1 MPVNISFC
9 LFVQMR
15 STPIYILTLLVAL
28 ISAREIND
36 KSINFIKDYE
46 KWRTCAYLDAV
57 GKLTIGYGH
66 LIQPGENFTN
76 QSCITEEQGLELL
89 RNDLSTASNCI
100 EKIVRMSLTDNQ
112 FAALVSWTFNV
123 GCGAAKQSTLV
134 SILNA
139 DGQASEI
146 CNELRR
152 WNKGDGKILAGL
164 VRRREDECS
173 LFKSIG
179 DDPIDPVN
187 ITCEIWYGNVCMSN
201 YHDSKGISC
210 FYKC

>member
-9 LFVQMR
+9 LFFQMR

-66 LIQPGENFTN
+66 LVQPGENFTN

-134 SILNA
+134 AKLNA
-139 DGQASEI
+139 GGQASEI
-146 CNELRR
+146 YNE
-152 WNKGDGKILAGL
+152 
-164 VRRREDECS
+164 
-173 LFKSIG
+173 
-179 DDPIDPVN
+179 
-187 ITCEIWYGNVCMSN
+187 
-201 YHDSKGISC
+201 
-210 FYKC
+210 